1 MTSTNPPD
9 PATPEKPASVE
20 AAPPAAP
27 KKKTAARR
35 RGCLPWLILALVI
48 AGGVAIWQ
56 YPAFKARAELGAAY
70 AARIGCSCRYVEG
83 RTLKSCQS
91 DFEPGMEIVSVADD
105 PATKSITGNVPLLA
119 TRTARFAGR
128 SGCLLDPA
136 D

>member
-1 MTSTNPPD
+1 M
-9 PATPEKPASVE
+9 
-20 AAPPAAP
+20 
-27 KKKTAARR
+27 
-35 RGCLPWLILALVI
+35 LII
-48 AGGVAIWQ
+48 AGGAAIWQ

-105 PATKSITGNVPLLA
+105 PATKSVIGSVPLLA
-119 TRTARFAGR
+119 TRTARFSGA